1 MLNAEEKDKQ
11 LLYQV
16 RVTVL
21 IVRFKNSD
29 WVPLVKYVSKNLKF
43 WPSFWIRKRTFGA
56 SHFPLPILRMEWQL
70 IISLVRKAKA
80 AFLLLVPT
88 SSASIIL
95 RHKDGMG
102 KREWRKYEIWTLWCI
117 FYIITGVL
125 QEVTSLWLNRHFT
138 IYWVPRWKIKEED
151 ETYIQTVEYIL

>member
-43 WPSFWIRKRTFGA
+43 
-56 SHFPLPILRMEWQL
+56 
-70 IISLVRKAKA
+70 
-80 AFLLLVPT
+80 
-88 SSASIIL
+88 
-95 RHKDGMG
+95 
-102 KREWRKYEIWTLWCI
+102 
-117 FYIITGVL
+117 
-125 QEVTSLWLNRHFT
+125 
-138 IYWVPRWKIKEED
+138 
-151 ETYIQTVEYIL
+151 